1 MVRGACYCGKPI
13 FCIECESCC
22 DHCMCEPG
30 MDPDEEDG
38 DYLDC
43 HMGPDGLCG
52 KAGSEECDFECPYM
66 DEQRIREMK
75 KR

>member
-1 MVRGACYCGKPI
+1 
-13 FCIECESCC
+13 
-22 DHCMCEPG
+22 
-30 MDPDEEDG
+30 MDPDEEDE

-66 DEQRIREMK
+66 AEQRRKEMK